1 MFFRIRFPGQI
12 LTAVMTPVTLG
23 LVSDSKCYL
32 ADSQVMSVD
41 CFDHHSVQSYLN
53 GTLGVLTDAQW
64 GWDVAWRRLV
74 CVVIGIT
81 PAWIFSYCKW
91 NKCLSSF
98 SAPFILGEARHSA
111 FLHPSDCHVGISLL

>member
-1 MFFRIRFPGQI
+1 MFFRIRLPGQI

-23 LVSDSKCYL
+23 LVSDSKCY
-32 ADSQVMSVD
+32 QVMTVD

-53 GTLGVLTDAQW
+53 GTLAVLTEAQW

-111 FLHPSDCHVGISLL
+111 FPGDRHVGISLL